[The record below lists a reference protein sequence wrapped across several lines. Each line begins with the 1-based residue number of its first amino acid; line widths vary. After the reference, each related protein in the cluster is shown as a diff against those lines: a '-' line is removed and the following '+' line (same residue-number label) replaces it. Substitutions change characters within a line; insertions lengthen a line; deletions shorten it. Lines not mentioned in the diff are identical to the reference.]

1 MRVYI
6 STIAVIGLLACTA
19 KSFDTALIDD
29 VNPCGDGEVV
39 NPQGEC
45 DEVGSDADLDQD
57 IDLDGD
63 DTGESDADADAD
75 ADDTGSGADDTGAE

>member
-6 STIAVIGLLACTA
+6 WAIAVIGLLACSA

-29 VNPCGDGEVV
+29 VNPCEDGEVL
-39 NPQGEC
+39 NPQGDC
-45 DEVGSDADLDQD
+45 DEVAGDADLDQD

-63 DTGESDADADAD
+63 DTGETDADVDGDAD
-75 ADDTGSGADDTGAE
+75 GSADSDDTGAE